1 MLDYPNNYENITILC
16 YPNNAGG
23 NFLINCLSL
32 SDQCVF
38 RDAQLVNKQLQGKF
52 NYYDKIQYLHDQLN
66 ISQQNN
72 KWNDLSLGCSNLFG
86 VNNNLY
92 LVEYHELLLFQ
103 FDSVI
108 NKIIDK
114 KLNMF
119 LVANS
124 TIYLE
129 AILKFWPN
137 AKVIVFTDYRN
148 FINKRINHH
157 KKVSTQ
163 LLSYW
168 NKIKDPT
175 WPSVPPSSQDEFIQ
189 LPDNIKHELKN
200 EFNYEISR
208 WFDQQPLWDKLFIDS
223 VGIIQQRY
231 TNQQLLM
238 WNVENNYKSSQ
249 NFINQFNACRS
260 WLNLPETDESDLIT
274 YFERWHQIIHQ
285 INQPV

>member
-16 YPNNAGG
+16 YPSNAGG

-86 VNNNLY
+86 VDNNLY

-108 NKIIDK
+108 NKIIDQ

-119 LVANS
+119 LVAHS
-124 TIYLE
+124 I
-129 AILKFWPN
+129 
-137 AKVIVFTDYRN
+137 
-148 FINKRINHH
+148 
-157 KKVSTQ
+157 
-163 LLSYW
+163 
-168 NKIKDPT
+168 
-175 WPSVPPSSQDEFIQ
+175 
-189 LPDNIKHELKN
+189 
-200 EFNYEISR
+200 
-208 WFDQQPLWDKLFIDS
+208 
-223 VGIIQQRY
+223 
-231 TNQQLLM
+231 
-238 WNVENNYKSSQ
+238 
-249 NFINQFNACRS
+249 
-260 WLNLPETDESDLIT
+260 
-274 YFERWHQIIHQ
+274 
-285 INQPV
+285 